1 MGKFSYEDLGGKLRA
16 IRKSKHIS
24 LADVAEILNKSVSTV
39 AKYET
44 GEIGIDLESFI
55 MLCEF
60 YKINSSSLLSYTEF
74 KSADEQ
80 HNRYG
85 AQMMERAYLYYYRAY
100 DKWIHK
106 CVLENDNT
114 TFKSTLYFGVKNEED
129 PYNCEYI
136 YEGTV
141 HYTDSHTYYVYY
153 NMAKPFDMITLN
165 LSSLGRGCNYKT
177 GLLSSITV
185 YYQNMAGKV
194 LVSPEP
200 VKDMQ
205 FLKDNLIITKETI
218 KEIKRTNF
226 FLL

>member
-16 IRKSKHIS
+16 IRKSKHIT
-24 LADVAEILNKSVSTV
+24 LGDVAEVLNKSVSTI

-44 GEIGIDLESFI
+44 GEISIDLESFI
-55 MLCEF
+55 MLCEL
-60 YKINSSSLLSYTEF
+60 YKVDSSNLLSYTEF
-74 KSADEQ
+74 KSAEEQ

-85 AQMMERAYLYYYRAY
+85 SQMMERAYLYYYRAY

-114 TFKSTLYFGVKNEED
+114 TFKSILYFGVKSEDD
-129 PYNCEYI
+129 PYKCEYV
-136 YEGTV
+136 YEGNV

-153 NMAKPFDMITLN
+153 NIAKPFDMITLN
-165 LSSLGRGCNYKT
+165 LSALGHGSEYKT

-194 LVSPEP
+194 LVSSKPL
-200 VKDMQ
+200 KDEQ
-205 FLKDNLIITKETI
+205 FLKDHLVIQKETI

-226 FLL
+226 FIV